1 MCTAAWGGWAGPGGR
16 RRGRGC
22 TATGSPSFAA
32 EVQEDQGLFIF
43 FFFVTLTVTTKY
55 CTLYSCLKGTV
66 SRDFFKIKKLYL
78 GPL

>member
-32 EVQEDQGLFIF
+32 EVQEDQGSGGPGFIYFLFLCNIDS
-43 FFFVTLTVTTKY
+43 Y
-55 CTLYSCLKGTV
+55 N
-66 SRDFFKIKKLYL
+66 
-78 GPL
+78 